1 MKHLTCPLFLILLLL
16 TCGLKCNTDVARVM
30 LPELTETAT
39 DETVRTVALFEM
51 EAILAT
57 RGYVHSPIPDD
68 VYERLWGHFTKAG
81 SLAPRRYYTKYI
93 DADGIAIVSGDLVDD
108 RFLQV
113 TRHIALVMTSKLPG
127 LREALSIHQNS
138 QIWNQFTN
146 DGTTVPFRFVLT
158 AASFAEDDDEPLE
171 PIDIADST
179 TWPEVDAGNLPE
191 RGGGHTHLWAG
202 ACGANVCRANVG
214 FPPASWQKKGWDADY
229 MMGINTIVHEMAH
242 AIDYEILEHNLVP
255 DFIERL
261 YAAYLEEG
269 GRCANTGWGIG
280 NHAEFSA
287 HAVADKWLDNL
298 FIPPDT
304 TVLYLLNE
312 LDMPDTPENRA
323 LLAVEPDSPDAYL
336 ELCPMLTDLLAEIY
350 PPVPL
355 QWAIFRQNYNPQ
367 KDD

>member
-1 MKHLTCPLFLILLLL
+1 MKRLTCPCFLILLLL

-30 LPELTETAT
+30 LPELTETETET
-39 DETVRTVALFEM
+39 DADMAFALEEM
-51 EAILAT
+51 EAILQSK
-57 RGYVHSPIPDD
+57 GEVLSPIPDD

-81 SLAPRRYYTKYI
+81 SLAPRDYYTKYI
-93 DADGIAIVSGDLVDD
+93 DAGGIAIVSGDLVDD

-146 DGTTVPFRFVLT
+146 DGTTVPFRFTLT
-158 AASFAEDDDEPLE
+158 AASFAEDDDEPLV

-191 RGGGHTHLWAG
+191 RMGGHTHLWSG
-202 ACGANVCRANVG
+202 ACGGTVCRANVG
-214 FPPASWQKKGWDADY
+214 FPPASWQGWDADY
-229 MMGINTIVHEMAH
+229 MIGINTIVHELAH

-255 DFIERL
+255 DFAERL
-261 YAAYLEEG
+261 YAAFLEEG
-269 GRCANTGWGIG
+269 GTCAETGWFDS

-336 ELCPMLTDLLAEIY
+336 ERCPMLTDLLAEIY

-355 QWAIFRQNYNPQ
+355 QWAIRKIDY
-367 KDD
+367 

>member
-1 MKHLTCPLFLILLLL
+1 MKYSTCPLLILLLLL

-30 LPELTETAT
+30 LPELTETET
-39 DETVRTVALFEM
+39 DETARTVALFEM
-51 EAILAT
+51 EAILQSK
-57 RGYVHSPIPDD
+57 GEVLSPIPDD

-138 QIWNQFTN
+138 QILNQFTN
-146 DGTTVPFRFVLT
+146 DGTTVPFRFTLT
-158 AASFAEDDDEPLE
+158 AAPIGEDYDEPF
-171 PIDIADST
+171 DWTDST

-191 RGGGHTHLWAG
+191 RTGGHTHLWLG
-202 ACGANVCRANVG
+202 ACGGTVCRANVA
-214 FPPASWQKKGWDADY
+214 FSSWQKNWDGIY
-229 MMGINTIVHEMAH
+229 MMSLTTIIHELAH

-255 DFIERL
+255 DFAERR
-261 YAAYLEEG
+261 YAAFLSEEG
-269 GRCANTGWGIG
+269 DYCANTGWGIG
-280 NHAEFSA
+280 NHAEFFA

-304 TVLYLLNE
+304 TLTWLLNE

-323 LLAVEPDSPDAYL
+323 IFKDFPDDSPDGYL
-336 ELCPMLTDLLAEIY
+336 ELCPMLTALLEEIF

-355 QWAIFRQNYNPQ
+355 RWAIGKIDYRNRLH
-367 KDD
+367 

>member
-1 MKHLTCPLFLILLLL
+1 MKRLTCPCFFILLLL

-30 LPELTETAT
+30 LPELTETET
-39 DETVRTVALFEM
+39 DETERTVALFEM

-57 RGYVHSPIPDD
+57 RGHVHSPIPDD

-81 SLAPRRYYTKYI
+81 SLAPRQYYTKYI

-138 QIWNQFTN
+138 QILNQFTS

-158 AASFAEDDDEPLE
+158 AAPMAEDYDEPLK

-191 RGGGHTHLWAG
+191 RTGGHTHLWLG
-202 ACGANVCRANVG
+202 ACGGTVCRANVG
-214 FPPASWQKKGWDADY
+214 FSSWQKSWDGIY
-229 MMGINTIVHEMAH
+229 MISIRTIVHELAH

-255 DFIERL
+255 DFAERR

-269 GRCANTGWGIG
+269 QGRACANTGWGVG
-280 NHAEFSA
+280 NHAEFFA

-304 TVLYLLNE
+304 TLTWLLNE

-336 ELCPMLTDLLAEIY
+336 EWCPMLTDLLAEIF

-355 QWAIFRQNYNPQ
+355 GWAIGKIDYRNRLH
-367 KDD
+367 